1 MQQTFEELIE
11 LCHKDRV
18 RDECYKSINI
28 DNRARQEYAK
38 FCCWCRAFKDSQ
50 FTEQNFKEYQKQE
63 KIKLNFWIKKRI
75 AELFFGYEFNF
86 NYQTYKW
93 ERRKLK

>member
-1 MQQTFEELIE
+1 MEQTFEELIE

-18 RDECYKSINI
+18 RDEYYKSINI

-38 FCCWCRAFKDSQ
+38 FCCWCRAFKNSQ

-75 AELFFGYEFNF
+75 AELFFGYKFTF
-86 NYQTYKW
+86 NYSTYKW
-93 ERRKLK
+93 ERENAN